1 MLQGICIAL
10 GTARGDVRGKPIS
23 LEPIEEL
30 PDRDPARLDRTTVL
44 QFGDQPRAFDLR
56 LPLRSLEAVP
66 AALALAGLR
75 VAHVDDDGPMTGR
88 AFADVP
94 PHFESSP
101 LGGDSCLLLRS
112 AASRFTSW
120 RACTAS
126 LSAFFIIFSAS
137 SRWNDTSSRSQI
149 SVFMDQS
156 LCLAA

>member
-10 GTARGDVRGKPIS
+10 STARGDVRGKPIS

-56 LPLRSLEAVP
+56 LPLRSFEAVP

-88 AFADVP
+88 AFADVA
-94 PHFESSP
+94 PHFDCSFLSAGAGVVASSGRALWSGIRP
-101 LGGDSCLLLRS
+101 LCLSSCPSLLAVLV
-112 AASRFTSW
+112 AAS
-120 RACTAS
+120 
-126 LSAFFIIFSAS
+126 
-137 SRWNDTSSRSQI
+137 
-149 SVFMDQS
+149 
-156 LCLAA
+156 

>member
-10 GTARGDVRGKPIS
+10 STARGDVRGKPIS

-88 AFADVP
+88 PCAKIP

-101 LGGDSCLLLRS
+101 LGGDSCLLLLSS
-112 AASRFTSW
+112 AASRFLVSSRWARTALSIISSPSC

-126 LSAFFIIFSAS
+126 LSAFFI
-137 SRWNDTSSRSQI
+137 
-149 SVFMDQS
+149 
-156 LCLAA
+156 